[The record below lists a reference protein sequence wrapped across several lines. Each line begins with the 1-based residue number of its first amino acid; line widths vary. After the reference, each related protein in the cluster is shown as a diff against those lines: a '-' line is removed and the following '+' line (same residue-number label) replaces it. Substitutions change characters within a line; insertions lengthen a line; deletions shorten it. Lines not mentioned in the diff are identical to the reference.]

1 MGKAKFN
8 GHAGHNPSGKIAC
21 GATGLLDESKENRLI
36 FKWFKYY
43 LRKKGYTIYQC
54 STASG
59 TSQRN
64 VLERICAKSNKHTV
78 DMDFSFHLNSGRND
92 KKGDGKNGG
101 FEVWAC
107 SWTGKKKA
115 VANACCKAMHE
126 LGFTNR
132 GLKTSSG
139 LYYLNHTKAPAL
151 LFEICFVDD
160 RDDYN
165 LYKKVGYKK
174 IAKALADAVASQ
186 Y

>member
-1 MGKAKFN
+1 MAKAKFN

-21 GATGLLDESKENRLI
+21 GATGLLDESKENRLV

-43 LRKKGYTIYQC
+43 LRKKGYTINHC

-64 VLERICAKSNKHTV
+64 VLERICAKCNKHDV
-78 DMDFSFHLNSGRND
+78 NMDFSFHFNSGRND

-101 FEVWAC
+101 FEVWAYNYN
-107 SWTGKKKA
+107 GKKKA
-115 VANACCKAMHE
+115 VALKCCAAMKK

-132 GLKTSSG
+132 GLKTSKN

-160 RDDYN
+160 KDDYK

-186 Y
+186 F